1 MESNI
6 QNILKEILQ
15 LLINYI
21 QKNNIIFTFNK
32 KNNNLS
38 LINSFIIETIKAP
51 FESYNGC
58 NIHGFTIIN
67 VGKWINIKPGLKI
80 ADITTMVV
88 KEMKICVKTFDNKNI
103 AIEAI
108 IHTFIHELAHTVSI
122 PELVLSKNITKQ
134 RKKIQPTV
142 ENKKCNH
149 YMQNHH
155 SDSFYS
161 NFARLLRIA
170 ELLDIYKLP
179 HSHRNFTIKN
189 LQRFD
194 SLINPNDKLSLGS
207 SKLYSLH

>member
-88 KEMKICVKTFDNKNI
+88 KEMKI
-103 AIEAI
+103 
-108 IHTFIHELAHTVSI
+108 
-122 PELVLSKNITKQ
+122 
-134 RKKIQPTV
+134 
-142 ENKKCNH
+142 
-149 YMQNHH
+149 
-155 SDSFYS
+155 
-161 NFARLLRIA
+161 
-170 ELLDIYKLP
+170 
-179 HSHRNFTIKN
+179 
-189 LQRFD
+189 
-194 SLINPNDKLSLGS
+194 
-207 SKLYSLH
+207 